1 MQLEQLGTLVAEKI
15 EGRSVVIVTD
25 ENVGPLYL
33 STAKASLENAGFSVY
48 PFTVRA
54 GEESKS
60 AAVYIELLNFMASIP
75 LTRTDCAVALGGG
88 VVGDLTGFA
97 AATYLRGIPVIQVP
111 TSLLAMVDSSVGGKT
126 AINLPAGKNLAGA
139 FHMPTLVLWD
149 VSLLKTLPAAYYKD
163 GMGEVIKYGI
173 LYDAEL
179 FEKLKNPQWTNEHL
193 EEIVKRCVEIKEA
206 FVKADAFD
214 RGERQKLNLGH
225 TIGHAIER
233 ATDFGVS
240 HGCAVAMGMLKI
252 AEVSAQNGWCT
263 PQVANEIREI
273 LEAYD
278 FSVKIEPDMHT
289 LCAIMM
295 SDKKRKGDDI
305 DLVIP
310 ERIGSC
316 TLKRVSAKELENLLC
331 EA

>member
-1 MQLEQLGTLVAEKI
+1 MQLENLGALVAEKI
-15 EGRSVVIVTD
+15 EGRSAVLVTD

-33 STAKASLENAGFSVY
+33 NRAKASLKSAGFSVY
-48 PFTVRA
+48 PFTVHA

-60 AAVYIELLNFMASIP
+60 AAVYLELLNFMASIP

-97 AATYLRGIPVIQVP
+97 AATYLRGIPIIQVP

-149 VSLLKTLPAAYYKD
+149 VSLLETLPKSCFKD

-173 LYDAEL
+173 LYDKK
-179 FEKLKNPQWTNEHL
+179 FFDQLKNPQWTKAHL

-206 FVKADAFD
+206 FVKADTFD

-240 HGCAVAMGMLKI
+240 HGCAVAVGMLKI

-263 PQVANEIREI
+263 VETANEIREI
-273 LEAYD
+273 LEAYG
-278 FSVKIEPDMHT
+278 FSLKIESDMHT

-295 SDKKRKGDDI
+295 SDKKRKGDNI

-316 TLKRVSAKELENLLC
+316 VLKRVSAKELENLLC